1 MSRFSSTVI
10 REKIRRPSGLCAIP
24 SPTTSWPW
32 ARLMSLPSKVIDPD
46 LACISPEIV
55 RSVVDLPAP
64 LEPISVT
71 IDPSGT
77 FIVRPFTA
85 AMLP

>member
-1 MSRFSSTVI
+1 
-10 REKIRRPSGLCAIP
+10 
-24 SPTTSWPW
+24 
-32 ARLMSLPSKVIDPD
+32 MSLPSNVIFPD

-64 LEPISVT
+64 FEPISVT
-71 IDPSGT
+71 MAPSGT